1 MAKSKAPAKRK
12 YRSMDL
18 PSRYTVVVSDIPHD
32 IGEHIRSEAI
42 DTGTTDAVIVKMI
55 LSKHYKNQ
63 KKK

>member
-1 MAKSKAPAKRK
+1 MSKKKALAKRN
-12 YRSMDL
+12 YRSMEL
-18 PSRYTVVVSDIPHD
+18 PDRYTVVVNDIPHD
-32 IGEHIRSEAI
+32 IGAQIRSEAI